1 MNEINLEFWYNLLLN
16 GTTDDRILAKYM
28 LEQHEE
34 PKVKDSIEN
43 E

>member
-1 MNEINLEFWYNLLLN
+1 MNEINLEFWHNLLLN
-16 GTTDDRILAKYM
+16 GTTDDRILAQYM
-28 LEQHEE
+28 LAQYEE